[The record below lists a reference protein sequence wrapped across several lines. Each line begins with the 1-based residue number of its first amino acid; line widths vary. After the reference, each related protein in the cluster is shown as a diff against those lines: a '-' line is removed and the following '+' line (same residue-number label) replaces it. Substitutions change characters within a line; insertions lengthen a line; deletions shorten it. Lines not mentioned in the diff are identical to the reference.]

1 MAVSA
6 ADFCKYD
13 TRERMPTCLMRFPV
27 SRSRS
32 AHEWRIP
39 DRTLYD
45 RMSRLYDAVFAPVE
59 ARLTDAAVDMLDPQP
74 GERILELGPGTGR
87 ALARIGTSAGPGG
100 VVLGI
105 DLSRRM
111 LAISASRLARIAE
124 PSPLRL
130 ARGDARALALGDAS
144 FDAVFMSFTLELFDS
159 RGGPRVL
166 AECARVMRRPGR
178 LVVCSLWRA
187 EPPSLATRAY
197 ELGHR
202 MFPAVLDCRPIDLD
216 GMLGHAGF
224 GVRRAATL
232 SLAGIPVRIV
242 LGFAPQ
248 P

>member
-1 MAVSA
+1 
-6 ADFCKYD
+6 
-13 TRERMPTCLMRFPV
+13 L
-27 SRSRS
+27 
-32 AHEWRIP
+32 
-39 DRTLYD
+39 
-45 RMSRLYDAVFAPVE
+45 SRLYDAVFAPIE

-87 ALARIGTSAGPGG
+87 ALARIGASAGHGG
-100 VVLGI
+100 LTLGI

-111 LAISASRLARIAE
+111 LTISAVRLARIAE

-130 ARGDARALALGDAS
+130 ARGDARALALRHAS

-159 RGGPRVL
+159 RGGAQVL

-178 LVVCSLWRA
+178 LVVCSMWRA

-216 GMLGHAGF
+216 GMLRHAGF
-224 GVRRAATL
+224 RVQRTASL

-242 LGFAPQ
+242 LGSAPH

>member
-1 MAVSA
+1 
-6 ADFCKYD
+6 
-13 TRERMPTCLMRFPV
+13 L
-27 SRSRS
+27 
-32 AHEWRIP
+32 
-39 DRTLYD
+39 
-45 RMSRLYDAVFAPVE
+45 SRLYDAVFAPFE

-100 VVLGI
+100 FVLGI
-105 DLSRRM
+105 DLSSRM
-111 LAISASRLARIAE
+111 LAVSAGRLARIAE

-130 ARGDARALALGDAS
+130 ARGDARALALRHAS
-144 FDAVFMSFTLELFDS
+144 FDAVFMSFTLELFDA
-159 RGGPRVL
+159 RGGPQVL

-216 GMLGHAGF
+216 GMLRHAGF
-224 GVRRAATL
+224 GVQRAATL

-242 LGFAPQ
+242 LGSAPQ